1 MDLNSGQRKAV
12 FGLIVVAL
20 VGSGIYMFVPGARG
34 SEGGHRPAAAT
45 HSPAPQ
51 ASSPATPTPS
61 PAPSPG
67 PTAAATPSAPDIY
80 QWLPFTQAQL
90 GSAAAVVTQF
100 CDAYGTWSYSQNA
113 SSYVATMR
121 SMITSELA
129 DVIEQGY
136 SVPGVASQRTRKK
149 QVSTGS
155 TVINSLRAFGPSS
168 ITFIATI
175 TEHITDTSGQSQ
187 VSGQYAVTVV
197 GVGSSWQVDDI
208 ELASAGNS

>member
-1 MDLNSGQRKAV
+1 MDLNSGQRKGV

-51 ASSPATPTPS
+51 ATSPATPTPS
-61 PAPSPG
+61 PAP
-67 PTAAATPSAPDIY
+67 TAAATPSDPDIY

-90 GSAAAVVTQF
+90 GSAAAVVSQF
-100 CDAYGTWSYSQNA
+100 CDAYGTWSYSLNA
-113 SSYVATMR
+113 TSYVATM
-121 SMITSELA
+121 SSLITSELA

-136 SVPGVASQRTRKK
+136 SVPGVASQRTGKK

-155 TVINSLRAFGPSS
+155 SAINSIRAFGSSS
-168 ITFIATI
+168 ITFVVTI
-175 TEHITDTSGQSQ
+175 TEHITSTSGQSQ
-187 VSGQYAVTVV
+187 VAGQYAVTVV
-197 GVGSSWQVDDI
+197 SSGSSWQVNDI

>member
-34 SEGGHRPAAAT
+34 SAGGHRPAAAT

-51 ASSPATPTPS
+51 ATSPATPT
-61 PAPSPG
+61 PSPG
-67 PTAAATPSAPDIY
+67 PTAAATPSDPDIY

-136 SVPGVASQRTRKK
+136 SVPGVASQRTRNK

-168 ITFIATI
+168 ITFVATI
-175 TEHITDTSGQSQ
+175 TEQITDTSGQSQ

>member
-1 MDLNSGQRKAV
+1 M
-12 FGLIVVAL
+12 VAL

-34 SEGGHRPAAAT
+34 SEGGHRPAAAA
-45 HSPAPQ
+45 HSPAPP
-51 ASSPATPTPS
+51 ATSPATPTPS
-61 PAPSPG
+61 PV
-67 PTAAATPSAPDIY
+67 PTAAATPSGPDIY

-113 SSYVATMR
+113 SSYAATMR

-136 SVPGVASQRTRKK
+136 SVPGVASQRTKKK

-155 TVINSLRAFGPSS
+155 TVINSIRAFGPSS
-168 ITFIATI
+168 ITFVATI
-175 TEHITDTSGQSQ
+175 TEQITDTSGQSQ

-197 GVGSSWQVDDI
+197 GVGSSWQVNDI

>member
-1 MDLNSGQRKAV
+1 MDLNVGQRRAV

-34 SEGGHRPAAAT
+34 SQGGHNPPAAT

-51 ASSPATPTPS
+51 ATSPATPTPAPS
-61 PAPSPG
+61 PAP
-67 PTAAATPSAPDIY
+67 AVADTPSDPDIY

-100 CDAYGTWSYSQNA
+100 CDAYGTWSYSLNA
-113 SSYVATMR
+113 SGYVATM
-121 SMITSELA
+121 SSLVSSELA

-136 SVPGVASQRTRKK
+136 SVPGVAGQRASKK

-155 TVINSLRAFGPSS
+155 TQINSLRAFGPSS
-168 ITFIATI
+168 ITFVVTLTEQI
-175 TEHITDTSGQSQ
+175 TSTSGQSQ
-187 VSGQYAVTVV
+187 LSYQYAVTVV
-197 GVGSSWQVDDI
+197 SVGTTWQVNDI